1 MNYMLRQFGAFPVI
15 EQDVFVADKTDIGEK
30 LFLLS
35 LEMRQEAY
43 LPQPGQF
50 VMLRAT
56 QGLDPLLGRPFAIC
70 GFEGDRLDILVATV
84 GRGTRLLRDLRPGT
98 RLSMRGP
105 LGNPFPDR
113 LEGKIYCL
121 AGSVG
126 IAPFL
131 LSHPSNARVEIH
143 LGVPGEE
150 WAPLADWAKG
160 KTDRLTVYS
169 EDGKF
174 GIQGNPLL
182 CLEGVDRRTDVVW
195 ACGPNGMLKAMS
207 RECGRLGIETY
218 VSLETRMACG
228 VGGCHGCT
236 VRTVGGLKKNCT
248 DGPVFRAEEVLWD
261 ETR

>member
-1 MNYMLRQFGAFPVI
+1 MQRCRGDFPVT
-15 EQDVFVADKTDIGEK
+15 EQAVFVAGKTDIGEK
-30 LFLLS
+30 LFLLT
-35 LEMRQEAY
+35 LELQQQTES
-43 LPQPGQF
+43 PEPGQF

-70 GFEGDRLDILVATV
+70 GFEGDRLELLVAV
-84 GRGTRLLRDLRPGT
+84 AGRGTRFLRDIRPGT

-105 LGNPFPDR
+105 LGKPFPCEY
-113 LEGKIYCL
+113 EGNIHCL
-121 AGSVG
+121 AGGVG

-131 LSHPSNARVEIH
+131 IARSSAVPVEIH

-150 WAPLADWAKG
+150 WAPLIDWAKA

-169 EDGKF
+169 EDGNI

-182 CLEGVDRRTDVVW
+182 CLEALHRGIDVVW
-195 ACGPNGMLKAMS
+195 ACGPNGMLKAVS
-207 RECGRLGIETY
+207 RECSRLGIKAY

-236 VRTVGGLKKNCT
+236 LRTVGGMKKNCT
-248 DGPVFRAEEVLWD
+248 DGPVFGAEEVLWD
-261 ETR
+261 GIK